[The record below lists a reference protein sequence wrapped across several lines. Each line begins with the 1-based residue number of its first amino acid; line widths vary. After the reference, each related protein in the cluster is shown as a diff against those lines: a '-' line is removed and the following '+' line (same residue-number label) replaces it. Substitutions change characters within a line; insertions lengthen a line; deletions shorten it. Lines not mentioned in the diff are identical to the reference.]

1 MIRKIKI
8 MWYFSWLDVKIIRI
22 KYLVLTLLDVI
33 RNYYVYTRT

>member
-1 MIRKIKI
+1 MRKILN

-33 RNYYVYTRT
+33 RKYYVYTRT